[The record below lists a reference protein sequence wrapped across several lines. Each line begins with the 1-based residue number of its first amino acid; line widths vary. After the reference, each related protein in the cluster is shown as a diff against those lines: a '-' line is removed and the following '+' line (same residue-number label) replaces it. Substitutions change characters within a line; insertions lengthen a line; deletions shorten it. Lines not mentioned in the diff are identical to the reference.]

1 MKASK
6 ELKIGI
12 FVVVVLTA
20 SFFLINYLRGE
31 DILDREIELK
41 GSYADLRGLV
51 ASAPVY
57 VKGYKA
63 GEVSEVRYI
72 SEKDSFEV
80 VCSVLKDFK
89 VPEDSRMVIYSVDIM
104 GGKGVRIDYGVSETP
119 AVDGSEL
126 QTAFE
131 QDLLGGLG
139 ESIGP
144 LLEKVTG
151 TLDSLSV
158 TVSGVNKVLSD
169 SNVAS
174 IGRTLSH
181 LEKTMADV
189 KALAAGLEGKSGEL
203 ESFIENLSSFSDKLG
218 GIAEKVDSTMAGVN
232 GVVGSLSQADIDGLV
247 SSFKSLLDNI
257 NDPEGTVGKLLK
269 NDSVYNSVDSLLID
283 VNSLINKIQENPKKY
298 LKISVF

>member
-6 ELKIGI
+6 ELKIGL
-12 FVVVVLTA
+12 FVIIVLTA

-41 GSYADLRGLV
+41 GNYEDIRGLV

-57 VKGYKA
+57 IKGYKA
-63 GEVSEVRYI
+63 GEVSEIIYS
-72 SEKDSFEV
+72 SEENRFEV
-80 VCSVLKDFK
+80 VCSVLKDFN
-89 VPEDSRMVIYSVDIM
+89 VPVDSRMVIYSVDIM
-104 GGKGVRIDYGVSETP
+104 GGKGIRIDYGESEEY
-119 AVDGSEL
+119 ASDGNTL

-158 TVSGVNKVLSD
+158 TVAGVNKVLSD
-169 SNVAS
+169 NNVAS
-174 IGRTLSH
+174 IGRTLAH
-181 LEKTMADV
+181 LEKTMSEV
-189 KALAAGLEGKSGEL
+189 KALAAGLQGRSGEL
-203 ESFIENLSSFSDKLG
+203 DSFIVNLSAFSDRLG
-218 GIAEKVDSTMAGVN
+218 GIADKVDSTMTGVN
-232 GVVGSLSQADIDGLV
+232 GVMDSLTQADLDGLV
-247 SSFKSLLDNI
+247 NSFKSLIDNI
-257 NDPEGTVGKLLK
+257 NDPDGSVGKILK
-269 NDSVYNSVDSLLID
+269 NDSIYNSVDSLLID
-283 VNSLINKIQENPKKY
+283 VNSLVRKIQENPKKY

>member
-6 ELKIGI
+6 ELKIGL
-12 FVVVVLTA
+12 FVIIVLTA

-41 GSYADLRGLV
+41 GNYEDIRGLV

-57 VKGYKA
+57 IKGYKA
-63 GEVSEVRYI
+63 GEVSEIIYS
-72 SEKDSFEV
+72 SEENRFEV
-80 VCSVLKDFK
+80 VCSVLKDFN
-89 VPEDSRMVIYSVDIM
+89 VPVDSRMVIYSVDIM
-104 GGKGVRIDYGVSETP
+104 GGKGIRIDYGESEEY
-119 AVDGSEL
+119 ASDGNTL

-158 TVSGVNKVLSD
+158 TVAGVNKVLSD
-169 SNVAS
+169 NNVAS
-174 IGRTLSH
+174 IGRTLAH
-181 LEKTMADV
+181 LEKTMSEV
-189 KALAAGLEGKSGEL
+189 KALAAGLQGRSGEL
-203 ESFIENLSSFSDKLG
+203 DSFIVNLSAFSDRLG
-218 GIAEKVDSTMAGVN
+218 GIADKVDSTMTGVN
-232 GVVGSLSQADIDGLV
+232 GVMDSLTQADLDGLV
-247 SSFKSLLDNI
+247 NSFKSLVDNI
-257 NDPEGTVGKLLK
+257 NDPDGSVGKILK
-269 NDSVYNSVDSLLID
+269 NDSIYNSVDSLLID
-283 VNSLINKIQENPKKY
+283 VNSLVRKIQENPKKY

>member
-6 ELKIGI
+6 ELKIGL
-12 FVVVVLTA
+12 FVIIVLTA

-41 GSYADLRGLV
+41 GNYEDIRGLV

-57 VKGYKA
+57 IKGYKA
-63 GEVSEVRYI
+63 GEVSEIIYS
-72 SEKDSFEV
+72 SEENRFEV
-80 VCSVLKDFK
+80 VCSVLKDFN
-89 VPEDSRMVIYSVDIM
+89 VPVDSRMVIYSVDIM
-104 GGKGVRIDYGVSETP
+104 GGKGIRIDYGESEEY
-119 AVDGSEL
+119 ASDGNML

-158 TVSGVNKVLSD
+158 TVAGVNKVLSD
-169 SNVAS
+169 NNVAS
-174 IGRTLSH
+174 IGRTLAH
-181 LEKTMADV
+181 LEKTMLEV
-189 KALAAGLEGKSGEL
+189 KALAASLQGRSGEL
-203 ESFIENLSSFSDKLG
+203 DSFIVNLSAFSDRLG
-218 GIAEKVDSTMAGVN
+218 GIADKVDSTMTGVN
-232 GVVGSLSQADIDGLV
+232 GVMDSLTQADLDGLV
-247 SSFKSLLDNI
+247 NSFKSLVDNI
-257 NDPEGTVGKLLK
+257 NDPDGSVGKILK
-269 NDSVYNSVDSLLID
+269 NDSIYNSVDSLLID
-283 VNSLINKIQENPKKY
+283 VNSLVRKIQENPKKY

>member
-6 ELKIGI
+6 ELKIGL
-12 FVVVVLTA
+12 FVIIVLTA

-41 GSYADLRGLV
+41 GNYEDIRGLV

-57 VKGYKA
+57 IKGYKA
-63 GEVSEVRYI
+63 GEVSEIIYS
-72 SEKDSFEV
+72 SEENRFEV
-80 VCSVLKDFK
+80 VCSVLKDFN
-89 VPEDSRMVIYSVDIM
+89 VPVDSRMVIYSVDIM
-104 GGKGVRIDYGVSETP
+104 GGKGIRIDYGESEEY
-119 AVDGSEL
+119 ASDGNML

-158 TVSGVNKVLSD
+158 TFAGVNKVLSD
-169 SNVAS
+169 NNVAS
-174 IGRTLSH
+174 IGRTLAH
-181 LEKTMADV
+181 LENTMSEV
-189 KALAAGLEGKSGEL
+189 KALAAGLQGRSGEL
-203 ESFIENLSSFSDKLG
+203 DSFIVNLSAFSDRLG
-218 GIAEKVDSTMAGVN
+218 GIADKVDSTMTGVN
-232 GVVGSLSQADIDGLV
+232 GVMDSLTQADLDGLV
-247 SSFKSLLDNI
+247 NSFKSLVDNI
-257 NDPEGTVGKLLK
+257 NDPDGSVGKILK
-269 NDSVYNSVDSLLID
+269 NDSIYNSVDSLLID
-283 VNSLINKIQENPKKY
+283 VNSLVRKIQENPKKY

>member
-63 GEVSEVRYI
+63 GEVSEVRYV

-80 VCSVLKDFK
+80 ICSVLKDFK

-126 QTAFE
+126 ETAFE

-181 LEKTMADV
+181 LEKTNSV
-189 KALAAGLEGKSGEL
+189 GCFFVSVFVCSAA
-203 ESFIENLSSFSDKLG
+203 SSFF
-218 GIAEKVDSTMAGVN
+218 STTSSN
-232 GVVGSLSQADIDGLV
+232 SSSRSFFIPPLRIQSLSKAKYPCIMAEM
-247 SSFKSLLDNI
+247 
-257 NDPEGTVGKLLK
+257 PMACT
-269 NDSVYNSVDSLLID
+269 DSRFAAPASAAFNP
-283 VNSLINKIQENPKKY
+283 IQTSARSYVQIPF
-298 LKISVF
+298 S

>member
-6 ELKIGI
+6 ELKIGL
-12 FVVVVLTA
+12 FVIIVLTA

-41 GSYADLRGLV
+41 GNYEDIRGLV

-57 VKGYKA
+57 IKGYKA
-63 GEVSEVRYI
+63 GEVSEIIYS
-72 SEKDSFEV
+72 SEENRFEV
-80 VCSVLKDFK
+80 VCSVLKDFN
-89 VPEDSRMVIYSVDIM
+89 VPVDSRMVIYSVDIM
-104 GGKGVRIDYGVSETP
+104 GGKGIRIDYGQSEEY
-119 AVDGSEL
+119 ASDGNML

-158 TVSGVNKVLSD
+158 TVAGVNKVLSD
-169 SNVAS
+169 NNVAS
-174 IGRTLSH
+174 IGRTLAH
-181 LEKTMADV
+181 LEKTMSEV
-189 KALAAGLEGKSGEL
+189 KALAAGLQGRSGEL
-203 ESFIENLSSFSDKLG
+203 DSFIVNLSAFSDRLG
-218 GIAEKVDSTMAGVN
+218 GIADKVDSTMTGVN
-232 GVVGSLSQADIDGLV
+232 DVMDSLTQADLDGLV
-247 SSFKSLLDNI
+247 NSFKSLVDNI
-257 NDPEGTVGKLLK
+257 NDPDGSVGKILK
-269 NDSVYNSVDSLLID
+269 NDSIYNSVDSLLID
-283 VNSLINKIQENPKKY
+283 VNSLVRKIQENPKKY

>member
-6 ELKIGI
+6 ELKIGL
-12 FVVVVLTA
+12 FVIIVLTA

-41 GSYADLRGLV
+41 GNYEGIRGLV

-57 VKGYKA
+57 IKGYKA
-63 GEVSEVRYI
+63 GEVSEIIYS
-72 SEKDSFEV
+72 SEENRFEV
-80 VCSVLKDFK
+80 VCSVLKDFN
-89 VPEDSRMVIYSVDIM
+89 VPVDSRMVIYSVDIM
-104 GGKGVRIDYGVSETP
+104 GGKGIRIDYGESEEY
-119 AVDGSEL
+119 ASDGNML

-158 TVSGVNKVLSD
+158 TVAGVNKVLSD
-169 SNVAS
+169 NNVAS
-174 IGRTLSH
+174 IGRTLAH
-181 LEKTMADV
+181 LEKTMSEV
-189 KALAAGLEGKSGEL
+189 KALAAGLQGRSGEL
-203 ESFIENLSSFSDKLG
+203 DSFIVNLSAFSDRLG
-218 GIAEKVDSTMAGVN
+218 GIADKVDSTMTGVN
-232 GVVGSLSQADIDGLV
+232 GVMDSLTQADLDGLV
-247 SSFKSLLDNI
+247 NSFKSLVDNI
-257 NDPEGTVGKLLK
+257 NDPDGSVGKILK
-269 NDSVYNSVDSLLID
+269 NDSIYNSVDSLLID
-283 VNSLINKIQENPKKY
+283 VNSLVRKIQENPKKY

>member
-6 ELKIGI
+6 ELKIGL
-12 FVVVVLTA
+12 FVIIVLTA

-41 GSYADLRGLV
+41 GNYEDIRGLV

-57 VKGYKA
+57 IKGYKA
-63 GEVSEVRYI
+63 GEVSEIIYS
-72 SEKDSFEV
+72 SEENRFEV
-80 VCSVLKDFK
+80 VCSVLKDFN
-89 VPEDSRMVIYSVDIM
+89 VPVDSRMVIYSVDIM
-104 GGKGVRIDYGVSETP
+104 GGKGIRIDYGESEEYVS
-119 AVDGSEL
+119 DGNTL

-158 TVSGVNKVLSD
+158 TVAGVNKVLSD
-169 SNVAS
+169 NNVAS
-174 IGRTLSH
+174 IGRTLAH
-181 LEKTMADV
+181 LEKTMSEV
-189 KALAAGLEGKSGEL
+189 KALAAGLQGRSGEL
-203 ESFIENLSSFSDKLG
+203 DSFIVNLSAFSDRLG
-218 GIAEKVDSTMAGVN
+218 GIADKVDSTMTGVN
-232 GVVGSLSQADIDGLV
+232 GVMDSLTQADLDGLV
-247 SSFKSLLDNI
+247 NSFKSLVDNI
-257 NDPEGTVGKLLK
+257 NDPDGSVGKILK
-269 NDSVYNSVDSLLID
+269 NDSIYNSVDSLLID
-283 VNSLINKIQENPKKY
+283 VNSLVRKIQENPKKY

>member
-6 ELKIGI
+6 ELKIGL
-12 FVVVVLTA
+12 FVIIVLTA

-41 GSYADLRGLV
+41 GNYEDIRGLV

-57 VKGYKA
+57 IKGYKA
-63 GEVSEVRYI
+63 GEVSEIIYS
-72 SEKDSFEV
+72 SEENRFEV
-80 VCSVLKDFK
+80 VCSVLKDFN
-89 VPEDSRMVIYSVDIM
+89 VPVDSRMVIYSVDIM
-104 GGKGVRIDYGVSETP
+104 GGKGIRIDYGESEKY
-119 AVDGSEL
+119 ASDGNML

-158 TVSGVNKVLSD
+158 TVAGVNKVLSD
-169 SNVAS
+169 NNVAS
-174 IGRTLSH
+174 IGRTLAH
-181 LEKTMADV
+181 LEKTMSEV
-189 KALAAGLEGKSGEL
+189 KALAAGLQGRSGEL
-203 ESFIENLSSFSDKLG
+203 DSFIVNLSAFSDRLG
-218 GIAEKVDSTMAGVN
+218 GIADKVDSTMIGVN
-232 GVVGSLSQADIDGLV
+232 GVMDSLTQADLDGLV
-247 SSFKSLLDNI
+247 NSFKSLVDNI
-257 NDPEGTVGKLLK
+257 NDPDGSVGKILK
-269 NDSVYNSVDSLLID
+269 NDSIYNSVDSLLID
-283 VNSLINKIQENPKKY
+283 VNSLVRKIQENPKKY

>member
-6 ELKIGI
+6 ELKIGL
-12 FVVVVLTA
+12 FVIIVLTA

-41 GSYADLRGLV
+41 GNYEDIRGLV

-57 VKGYKA
+57 IKGYKA
-63 GEVSEVRYI
+63 GEVSEIIYS
-72 SEKDSFEV
+72 SEENRFEV
-80 VCSVLKDFK
+80 VCSVLKDFN
-89 VPEDSRMVIYSVDIM
+89 VPVDSRMVIYSVDIM
-104 GGKGVRIDYGVSETP
+104 GGKGIRIDYGESEEY
-119 AVDGSEL
+119 ASDGNML

-158 TVSGVNKVLSD
+158 TVAGVNKVLSD
-169 SNVAS
+169 DNIAS
-174 IGRTLSH
+174 IGRTLAH
-181 LEKTMADV
+181 LEKTMSEV
-189 KALAAGLEGKSGEL
+189 KALAAGLQGRSGEL
-203 ESFIENLSSFSDKLG
+203 DSFIVNLSAFSDRLG
-218 GIAEKVDSTMAGVN
+218 GIADKVDSTMTGVN
-232 GVVGSLSQADIDGLV
+232 GVMDSLTQADLDGLV
-247 SSFKSLLDNI
+247 NSFKSLVDNI
-257 NDPEGTVGKLLK
+257 NDPDGSVGKILK
-269 NDSVYNSVDSLLID
+269 NDSIYNSVDSLLID
-283 VNSLINKIQENPKKY
+283 VNSLVRKIQENPKKY

>member
-6 ELKIGI
+6 ELKIGL
-12 FVVVVLTA
+12 FVIIVLTA

-41 GSYADLRGLV
+41 GNYEDIRGLV

-57 VKGYKA
+57 IKGYKA
-63 GEVSEVRYI
+63 GEVSEIIYS
-72 SEKDSFEV
+72 SEENRFEV
-80 VCSVLKDFK
+80 VCSVLKDFN
-89 VPEDSRMVIYSVDIM
+89 VPVDSRMVIYSVDIM
-104 GGKGVRIDYGVSETP
+104 GGKGIRIDYGESEEYVS
-119 AVDGSEL
+119 DGNML

-158 TVSGVNKVLSD
+158 TVAGVNKVLSD
-169 SNVAS
+169 NNVAS
-174 IGRTLSH
+174 IGRTLAH
-181 LEKTMADV
+181 LEKTMSEV
-189 KALAAGLEGKSGEL
+189 KALAAGLQGRSGEL
-203 ESFIENLSSFSDKLG
+203 DSFIVNLSAFSDRLG
-218 GIAEKVDSTMAGVN
+218 GIADKVDSTMTGVN
-232 GVVGSLSQADIDGLV
+232 GVMDSLTQADLDGLV
-247 SSFKSLLDNI
+247 NSFKSLVDNI
-257 NDPEGTVGKLLK
+257 NDPDGSVGKILK
-269 NDSVYNSVDSLLID
+269 NDSIYNSVDSLLID
-283 VNSLINKIQENPKKY
+283 VNSLVRKIQENPKKY

>member
-6 ELKIGI
+6 ELKIGL
-12 FVVVVLTA
+12 FVIIVLTA

-41 GSYADLRGLV
+41 GNYEDIRGLV

-57 VKGYKA
+57 IKGYKA
-63 GEVSEVRYI
+63 GEVSEIIYS
-72 SEKDSFEV
+72 SEENRFEV
-80 VCSVLKDFK
+80 VCSVLKDFN
-89 VPEDSRMVIYSVDIM
+89 VPVDSRMVIYSVDIM
-104 GGKGVRIDYGVSETP
+104 GGKGIRIDYGESEEY
-119 AVDGSEL
+119 ASDGNML

-158 TVSGVNKVLSD
+158 TVAGVNKVLSD
-169 SNVAS
+169 NNVAS
-174 IGRTLSH
+174 IGRTLAH
-181 LEKTMADV
+181 LEKTMSEV
-189 KALAAGLEGKSGEL
+189 KALAAGLQGRSGEL
-203 ESFIENLSSFSDKLG
+203 DSFIVNLSAFSDRLG
-218 GIAEKVDSTMAGVN
+218 GIADKVDSTMTGVN
-232 GVVGSLSQADIDGLV
+232 GVMDSLTQADLDGLV
-247 SSFKSLLDNI
+247 NSFKSLVDNI
-257 NDPEGTVGKLLK
+257 NDPDGSVGKILK
-269 NDSVYNSVDSLLID
+269 NDSIYNSVDSLLID
-283 VNSLINKIQENPKKY
+283 VNSLVRKIQENPKKY

>member
-6 ELKIGI
+6 ELKIGL
-12 FVVVVLTA
+12 FVIIVLTA

-41 GSYADLRGLV
+41 GNYEDIRGLV

-57 VKGYKA
+57 IKGYKT
-63 GEVSEVRYI
+63 GEVSEIIYS
-72 SEKDSFEV
+72 SEENRFEV
-80 VCSVLKDFK
+80 VCSVLKDFN
-89 VPEDSRMVIYSVDIM
+89 VPVDSRMVIYSVDIM
-104 GGKGVRIDYGVSETP
+104 GGKGIRIDYGESEEY
-119 AVDGSEL
+119 ASDGNML

-158 TVSGVNKVLSD
+158 TVAGVNKVLSD
-169 SNVAS
+169 NNVAS
-174 IGRTLSH
+174 IGRTLAH
-181 LEKTMADV
+181 LEKTMSEV
-189 KALAAGLEGKSGEL
+189 KALAAGLQGRSGEL
-203 ESFIENLSSFSDKLG
+203 DSFIVNLSAFSDRLG
-218 GIAEKVDSTMAGVN
+218 GIADKVDSTMTGVN
-232 GVVGSLSQADIDGLV
+232 GVMDSLTQADLDGLV
-247 SSFKSLLDNI
+247 NSFKSLVDNI
-257 NDPEGTVGKLLK
+257 NDPDGSVGKILK
-269 NDSVYNSVDSLLID
+269 NDSIYNSVDSLLID
-283 VNSLINKIQENPKKY
+283 VNSLVRKIQENPKKY